1 MSAQKSNIG
10 RICAKILTY
19 TRLHARCHQ
28 HVENQHPPD
37 SLLTGQEADSPEAG
51 VQRGLDVN
59 ALVQRHNDPLL
70 QVQPVVG
77 ADRHSQQPQAAD
89 CKDAAQQC
97 QSLPATRAHG
107 DSRGSLQQSVVKN
120 KRSQRR
126 NLEEEGEKKTGLL
139 VGARE
144 QIHIH
149 IINTHMY
156 PYV

>member
-1 MSAQKSNIG
+1 M
-10 RICAKILTY
+10 
-19 TRLHARCHQ
+19 
-28 HVENQHPPD
+28 
-37 SLLTGQEADSPEAG
+37 
-51 VQRGLDVN
+51 QRGLDVN
-59 ALVQRHNDPLL
+59 ALVQRHNDSLL

-126 NLEEEGEKKTGLL
+126 NLEEEGEKKTGL
-139 VGARE
+139 VVEERQRE
-144 QIHIH
+144 REGQIHQIYTYMNTH
-149 IINTHMY
+149 IYTYIYEYRHRSQTHQSVPEIFINTLGHCKIITLIFMYDTHMLM
-156 PYV
+156 V